1 MKCLGNFLRPVTSRC
16 GARWAA
22 DVLGAYLPLVAHF
35 VLVLL
40 FLLQVDLERE
50 LEHKEALLAHCMKR
64 EAEEVWEQK
73 HRSAHQTVGLVF
85 PFSTL

>member
-1 MKCLGNFLRPVTSRC
+1 
-16 GARWAA
+16 
-22 DVLGAYLPLVAHF
+22 VAHF

-64 EAEEVWEQK
+64 EAEEVWE
-73 HRSAHQTVGLVF
+73 AEA
-85 PFSTL
+85 